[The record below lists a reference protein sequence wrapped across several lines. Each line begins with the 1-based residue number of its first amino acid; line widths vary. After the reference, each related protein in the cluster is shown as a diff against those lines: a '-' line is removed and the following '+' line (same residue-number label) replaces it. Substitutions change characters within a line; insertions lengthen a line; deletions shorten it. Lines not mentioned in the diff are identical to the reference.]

1 MALESDV
8 GLNILYMCVCM
19 CCKCVY
25 IVCIGVICVSVWYV
39 VSVDV
44 VGGE

>member
-1 MALESDV
+1 MALESGV
-8 GLNILYMCVCM
+8 GLNILYMYVCM

-39 VSVDV
+39 VSVCV